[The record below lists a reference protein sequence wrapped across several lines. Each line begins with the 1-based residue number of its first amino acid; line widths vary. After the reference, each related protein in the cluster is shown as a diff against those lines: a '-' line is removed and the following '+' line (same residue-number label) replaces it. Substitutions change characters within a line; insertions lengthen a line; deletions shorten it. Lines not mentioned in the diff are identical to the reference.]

1 MPKPKGANKET
12 YAASHA
18 RLLAAATALF
28 ETEGY
33 EAVTTE
39 QIAALA
45 GVANGSL
52 FHHYKSKRAL
62 FIAVHN
68 TYQLALIEQIEA
80 AAAAA
85 RDPADRFDR
94 VWRAYLASTENA
106 GMRRILLL
114 DGPHVIGLEALR
126 ARDRETAFAYFEE
139 QIEAIM
145 SAGQMPRRDVRALS
159 VILFGALDQAA
170 FEIADFPEDKALRA
184 SLFEAVAQTI
194 EALKQVRPEQ

>member
-1 MPKPKGANKET
+1 
-12 YAASHA
+12 
-18 RLLAAATALF
+18 
-28 ETEGY
+28 
-33 EAVTTE
+33 
-39 QIAALA
+39 
-45 GVANGSL
+45 
-52 FHHYKSKRAL
+52 
-62 FIAVHN
+62 
-68 TYQLALIEQIEA
+68 
-80 AAAAA
+80 
-85 RDPADRFDR
+85 
-94 VWRAYLASTENA
+94 
-106 GMRRILLL
+106 LL

-145 SAGQMPRRDVRALS
+145 SAGQMPWRDVRALS